1 MRRLI
6 LSACLVSALAAPALA
21 QTGPITLDHV
31 WARATPPGAKTGAIY
46 MTITDTGAPDRLTGA
61 STPVAATAEVH
72 ETTNDNGVM
81 RMRPVGS
88 LVIQPGKPVT
98 FRPGGY
104 HLMLTGLKQPLTAGQ
119 SFPVTLTFEHAGPV
133 SATVTVE
140 KIGAG
145 SMSGMHMH

>member
-6 LSACLVSALAAPALA
+6 LSACLVSALAVPALA

-88 LVIQPGKPVT
+88 LFIQPGKPVT